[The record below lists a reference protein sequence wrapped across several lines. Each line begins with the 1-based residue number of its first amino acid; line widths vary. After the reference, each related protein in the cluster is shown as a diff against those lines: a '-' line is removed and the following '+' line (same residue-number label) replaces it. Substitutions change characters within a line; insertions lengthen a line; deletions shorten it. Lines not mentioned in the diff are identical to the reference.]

1 MIWYPSDGESV
12 GSQGG
17 NAPQDVTQPDQVM
30 VEDRNEPLLTQ
41 PNPPVTEGTDVAMLP
56 ASSELASNV
65 SNLAPNQEFAAG
77 AFTGSNVVPTTTN
90 ASSDPAVPPPAD
102 DDDDEHHPPMM
113 KMDMD
118 SNVPEHDKIVESN
131 VPTEPPQPEEQSA
144 DPEAADAKPA
154 FLEAS
159 TSSSAP
165 LESNVETEVV
175 SHPPIAM
182 QVEPSL
188 SSVNEGLVQNVTE
201 EKNVDDVDSS
211 HDPNK
216 EVPHED
222 HVDEGQQTR
231 MDVEDTK
238 LLKTNV
244 DEEAAVTYKYK
255 EMPQTSEV
263 KESEKNAVAAD
274 FPGWTVIRVRSV
286 DPSGENGVNAQ
297 SAQAGVEAV
306 NAHKIE
312 ADEAMPV
319 ASASNETQQMSETKE
334 AENTGVVATSHTPM
348 GAFQDNVM
356 AQAPSPPTASTTPVA
371 AQMSSPSNRPASPPR
386 GFMRELRVEDALN
399 YLDQVKVEFGSA
411 PRIYNEFL
419 EIMKHFK
426 AHEIDTPGVIMRVS
440 ELFSGY
446 NNLILGF
453 NTFLPEGYQISLKDL
468 QEGGKYCR
476 APRRPEPEMNVQRPS
491 YPVQPPQAQQ
501 PQPGMPPKQVHQHPV
516 GMHHQPHMMQA
527 PPTAE
532 QEQGEPPAAVEFDH
546 AISYVTTIKRRFA
559 NEPRTYQQFLEIL
572 HTYQKEQRGIREVLE
587 QVSTL
592 FADHPDL
599 LKQFTYFLP
608 EAVQE
613 QAKVRLHAAA
623 AEAEA
628 RQAAAAAA
636 AQHHHFP
643 KNFNQQGPRGLAM
656 NRGRQEIIDMTR
668 SSMMQ
673 RSPDKAVSN
682 VTMQYSVVPEAVV
695 YNAAVE
701 RQYFDMAKEALKEST
716 RDGETWNQFV
726 KCIDLYAQEI
736 LNKSELLRYMEDL
749 LGKQHADL
757 YEEFK
762 RILNAAGAS
771 SSTSNDD
778 SWYFVPLA
786 DIDFKRCRRCS
797 PSYRALP
804 RDYPVSQFSGRS
816 EEDLKL
822 LNDVWISLPD
832 GNEETYTFR
841 HMRKNQHEENLF
853 RIEDERF
860 EIDMVI
866 DSTATALK
874 RLEAIAEEIA
884 VLQQKE
890 SFSSKLA
897 NSSEEKMRALSTGG
911 LAGKVIKF
919 SFDKRILTT
928 IHKHAIA
935 RIYGDA
941 GQDMLDLLHTN
952 PVVAIP
958 VVVKRLSQ
966 KLKDFI
972 DAREV
977 LNVRWMELAQANYY
991 KSFDHRSL
999 TWRTVD
1005 KRLTSTRTLL
1015 SEIKDRAAN
1024 DGVESDATVLSNKNK
1039 AKEDYGSFYH
1049 ATMGRY
1055 TPRKMDLKNL
1065 PRPAPSMF
1073 TPHYSMIFENN
1084 SSVQCDAYR
1093 ILSFALERSSSS
1105 SDKEK
1110 SHRIWLDFLAPFFG
1124 LSKIWMQNPA
1134 VTYAAKPHHTEPAV
1148 VSGEEESANDEDES
1162 SDDENGMVGD
1172 MHVTEEVMQS
1182 RRTKEE
1188 EEADIGFNLL
1198 DNQPIPTGVAISTV
1212 FGEGTIVSCRES
1224 EKTYVV
1230 ALPFGTAYLNQ
1241 NAVLCTILPL
1251 DRFPGLQEDMD
1262 TTDEEGL
1269 ERDDDKI
1276 MLGPQSLYLFF
1287 RLYQVL
1293 VYRLNVARKL
1303 AFTVDEDQS
1312 LRTLIDHM
1320 NPDGSMTVGQKRYNA
1335 FLGLIYE
1342 LVDGGTNASTSA
1354 ADGGKYEDRLRSLLG
1369 HHSYELS
1376 TMDKLIAHVLKHM
1389 QQMANDD
1396 TFQGMIQIFRKQMD
1410 KGCFKP
1416 VAFRQE
1422 AAMISE
1428 GETVYAFQ
1436 YCKIPD
1442 TDNTLMHIE
1451 LLGCI
1456 TDASSDEDSEGGDD
1470 KESLTTEISLEG
1482 APAAKRA
1489 RR

>member
-1 MIWYPSDGESV
+1 MLKYRQLKDH
-12 GSQGG
+12 
-17 NAPQDVTQPDQVM
+17 
-30 VEDRNEPLLTQ
+30 LLT
-41 PNPPVTEGTDVAMLP
+41 
-56 ASSELASNV
+56 
-65 SNLAPNQEFAAG
+65 F
-77 AFTGSNVVPTTTN
+77 
-90 ASSDPAVPPPAD
+90 
-102 DDDDEHHPPMM
+102 H
-113 KMDMD
+113 
-118 SNVPEHDKIVESN
+118 
-131 VPTEPPQPEEQSA
+131 
-144 DPEAADAKPA
+144 
-154 FLEAS
+154 
-159 TSSSAP
+159 
-165 LESNVETEVV
+165 
-175 SHPPIAM
+175 
-182 QVEPSL
+182 
-188 SSVNEGLVQNVTE
+188 
-201 EKNVDDVDSS
+201 
-211 HDPNK
+211 
-216 EVPHED
+216 
-222 HVDEGQQTR
+222 
-231 MDVEDTK
+231 
-238 LLKTNV
+238 
-244 DEEAAVTYKYK
+244 
-255 EMPQTSEV
+255 
-263 KESEKNAVAAD
+263 
-274 FPGWTVIRVRSV
+274 
-286 DPSGENGVNAQ
+286 
-297 SAQAGVEAV
+297 
-306 NAHKIE
+306 
-312 ADEAMPV
+312 
-319 ASASNETQQMSETKE
+319 
-334 AENTGVVATSHTPM
+334 
-348 GAFQDNVM
+348 
-356 AQAPSPPTASTTPVA
+356 
-371 AQMSSPSNRPASPPR
+371 
-386 GFMRELRVEDALN
+386 
-399 YLDQVKVEFGSA
+399 
-411 PRIYNEFL
+411 
-419 EIMKHFK
+419 
-426 AHEIDTPGVIMRVS
+426 
-440 ELFSGY
+440 
-446 NNLILGF
+446 
-453 NTFLPEGYQISLKDL
+453 FLPIN
-468 QEGGKYCR
+468 R
-476 APRRPEPEMNVQRPS
+476 TNT
-491 YPVQPPQAQQ
+491 QAQQ
-501 PQPGMPPKQVHQHPV
+501 PQMGMPPKQGHHHPV
-516 GMHHQPHMMQA
+516 GIHHQPHMVQT
-527 PPTAE
+527 PPNVE
-532 QEQGEPPAAVEFDH
+532 QDQGEPPAAVEFDH

-587 QVSTL
+587 QVSSL

-628 RQAAAAAA
+628 RQAAAA
-636 AQHHHFP
+636 QHHHFP
-643 KNFNQQGPRGLAM
+643 NNFHQQGPRGLAM

-673 RSPDKAVSN
+673 RSPDKTVSN

-762 RILNAAGAS
+762 RILNAAGAPGS
-771 SSTSNDD
+771 ASNDD

-804 RDYPVSQFSGRS
+804 RDYPVTQFSGRS
-816 EEDLKL
+816 EEDSKL

-890 SFSSKLA
+890 SFSSKLGS

-911 LAGKVIKF
+911 IAGKVIKF
-919 SFDKRILTT
+919 SFDKRILST
-928 IHKHAIA
+928 IHKHAIS

-958 VVVKRLSQ
+958 VVVRRLSQ

-972 DAREV
+972 DAREI

-1015 SEIKDRAAN
+1015 SEIKDRSAN
-1024 DGVESDATVLSNKNK
+1024 DGLESDATVLSNMNK

-1055 TPRKMDLKNL
+1055 TPRKMDLKKM
-1065 PRPAPSMF
+1065 PKPAPSMF
-1073 TPHYSMIFENN
+1073 TPHYSMLFENN
-1084 SSVQCDAYR
+1084 SVVQCDAYR
-1093 ILSFALERSSSS
+1093 ILSFALERLSSSV
-1105 SDKEK
+1105 DKEK

-1124 LSKIWMQNPA
+1124 LSKIWMQSPA

-1148 VSGEEESANDEDES
+1148 VSGEEESANDDDES
-1162 SDDENGMVGD
+1162 SDDENEMVGD
-1172 MHVTEEVMQS
+1172 MHVTEEVMQTH
-1182 RRTKEE
+1182 RTKEE

-1198 DNQPIPTGVAISTV
+1198 DNQPIPTGVAISTI
-1212 FGEGTIVSCRES
+1212 FGEGTVVSCKES
-1224 EKTYVV
+1224 EKSYVV
-1230 ALPFGTAYLNQ
+1230 ALPFGTAFLNQ

-1293 VYRLNVARKL
+1293 VYRLNIARKL
-1303 AFTVDEDQS
+1303 AFTVDDDHS

-1335 FLGLIYE
+1335 FLGLIYD
-1342 LVDGGTNASTSA
+1342 LVEGGSNASNAS
-1354 ADGGKYEDRLRSLLG
+1354 ADGGKYEDRLRGLLG

-1376 TMDKLIAHVLKHM
+1376 TMDKLIANALKHM

-1396 TFQGMIQIFRKQMD
+1396 TFQGMVQIFRKQMD

-1442 TDNTLMHIE
+1442 TDNTIMHIE
-1451 LLGCI
+1451 MLGCI

-1470 KESLTTEISLEG
+1470 KESLTTDISLEG
-1482 APAAKRA
+1482 APAAKKA